1 MAKKRAAKSQ
11 AGGEHSEAPAAVPL
25 VGDKRTLRLW
35 NQVAV
40 GIVVLMLII
49 VVLASRTHVSWPVD
63 HFSDMNTLLAGENFA
78 NYGLV
83 NLRFL
88 PVLYGPALGEVRRY
102 YTHYPPL
109 PDVMNGIM
117 RMVGIDGLSGMRIV
131 CGVFAVAGLFCAYRG
146 FAMVIGPAA
155 AALGLLAVATSG
167 FFVNFGISVHQH
179 AYNMLFLGVF
189 ILLFLKADRGAAKA
203 KWMWAGC
210 WGAMFLGSLASFEFI
225 LYPQVFAWI
234 YVLATGK
241 FRQRW
246 KVLLI
251 LATASMAGLGL
262 HFLQNVWAIGWSAA
276 AEDCLGYG
284 QYGGESRLKA
294 LRSLPD
300 NLLKNAM
307 QFFYWPWLVLPLL
320 GAGCLI
326 VLHVQKTASDSLRKV
341 GALLLGVLVAPL
353 GWYIFMAAHVHHP
366 HTVSQLW
373 PLFFV
378 TIGLVAA
385 GVFSLLLRPGTQWWM
400 RLVMVMAAFVLIFA
414 QYKSVTMVT
423 QRSGG
428 LPNAMLA
435 EAIGPNAFGHKK
447 GVLFNTAA
455 VAQAAYYLRNS
466 ASLCPQHGI
475 RFPEDL
481 PLMRKSL
488 PEDWELKWYVF
499 FGGGNLE
506 LFKFLASNCP
516 GEILVVRNFNP
527 PRYVLRFDMREL
539 LKPPDQRKPL
549 DQGIRQRQLKMD
561 FSEWKVE
568 GFWERFRQIV
578 RRHSR

>member
-1 MAKKRAAKSQ
+1 MIVVFLLLARS
-11 AGGEHSEAPAAVPL
+11 APSLHWLYGVPL
-25 VGDKRTLRLW
+25 LMVAQLIMAYSLGLITGTLNVLFRDLS
-35 NQVAV
+35 NLV
-40 GIVVLMLII
+40 GILLTMLFYVTPII
-49 VVLASRTHVSWPVD
+49 YSLD
-63 HFSDMNTLLAGENFA
+63 HGPSAERIAPYRGWIMA
-78 NYGLV
+78 N
-83 NLRFL
+83 
-88 PVLYGPALGEVRRY
+88 PATAL
-102 YTHYPPL
+102 
-109 PDVMNGIM
+109 
-117 RMVGIDGLSGMRIV
+117 
-131 CGVFAVAGLFCAYRG
+131 VAG
-146 FAMVIGPAA
+146 V
-155 AALGLLAVATSG
+155 
-167 FFVNFGISVHQH
+167 
-179 AYNMLFLGVF
+179 
-189 ILLFLKADRGAAKA
+189 
-203 KWMWAGC
+203 
-210 WGAMFLGSLASFEFI
+210 
-225 LYPQVFAWI
+225 
-234 YVLATGK
+234 
-241 FRQRW
+241 
-246 KVLLI
+246 
-251 LATASMAGLGL
+251 GL
-262 HFLQNVWAIGWSAA
+262 HFLQNAWAIGWSAA
-276 AEDCLGYG
+276 AQDCLGYG

-294 LRSLPD
+294 LRSLPT

-307 QFFYWPWLVLPLL
+307 QFFYWPWLVLPLM

-341 GALLLGVLVAPL
+341 AALLLGVLVAPL

-385 GVFSLLLRPGTQWWM
+385 GVFSLLLRPGAQWWM
-400 RLVMVMAAFVLIFA
+400 RLVMVMAAFTLIFA
-414 QYKSVTMVT
+414 QYKSVTTVT

-455 VAQAAYYLRNS
+455 VAQVAYYLRNS

-488 PEDWELKWYVF
+488 PEDWELKYYVF
-499 FGGGNLE
+499 FAGGNLE

-527 PRYVLRFDMREL
+527 PRYVVRFDMREL

-549 DQGIRQRQLKMD
+549 DQGIRERQLKMQ
-561 FSEWKVE
+561 FPEWKVE
-568 GFWERFRQIV
+568 GFLERFRQIV